1 MMKHTRSAGFLA
13 AGLMLTWIAPT
24 PLTAQA
30 TDTAPPAKLTVTSSS
45 PEAKAEFWAGL
56 HDFRLLFPTRS
67 AQHLAKAI
75 ALDPDLG
82 LARVLH
88 AAVAP
93 DLTAAQQ
100 QAEYDAGV
108 AAAAKGT
115 TGEALVALAWRDL
128 FLRRLTA
135 TALLRA
141 ATEMF
146 PGDGGLAAD
155 LTTASAVGQGP
166 AAAAATFRALLAKF
180 PDEVEANNRVA
191 YALWAAGD
199 HAGALAAALAQVQG
213 ASQDPNPHDTYAELL
228 SWNGQLD
235 DAVQHYQHALNADS
249 MFSEALAG
257 IAEVRSLQGRGAEAR
272 ALYAQA
278 IAREPNPAAR
288 LNHQNSIA
296 ISYLYEGN
304 RAQALS
310 QLGTVAHQA
319 AADSNAGFGAF
330 AHREMAVV
338 EGMFGNGKTVSMHL
352 GEAHGGGAFGPNYFA
367 ALAYGGA
374 RQIDSATAAADR
386 ASQAAAPGNV
396 GQQRAA
402 HMLHGFVALQ
412 NNAAQQAMDHLN
424 QADTTTSI
432 VQEMRAEA
440 QKRLGNR
447 AQAQALRSAALA
459 TTVWSLQDALAR
471 MRAKKM

>member
-1 MMKHTRSAGFLA
+1 MKHARSARFLA
-13 AGLMLTWIAPT
+13 AGLLLTWSVPT
-24 PLTAQA
+24 SLTAQA
-30 TDTAPPAKLTVTSSS
+30 TDTAPPAKLMVTSSS
-45 PEAKAEFWAGL
+45 DEAKAEFWAGV
-56 HDFRLLFPTRS
+56 HDFRLLFLPRS
-67 AQHLAKAI
+67 AQHLAKAV

-93 DLTAAQQ
+93 DLNAAQQ
-100 QAEYDAGV
+100 QTEYDAGV
-108 AAAAKGT
+108 AAAAKAT
-115 TGEALVALAWRDL
+115 TGEALVALGWRDQ
-128 FLRRLTA
+128 FLGRPTA
-135 TALLRA
+135 PALLRA
-141 ATEMF
+141 ATELF

-155 LTTASAVGQGP
+155 LATASAVGQGP

-180 PDEVEANNRVA
+180 PDEVEANNRIA

-235 DAVQHYQHALNADS
+235 DAVQHYGHALAADS
-249 MFSEALAG
+249 MFAEALAG
-257 IAEVRSLQGRGAEAR
+257 IAEVRTLQGRGAEAR

-278 IAREPNPAAR
+278 IARDPNPAAR
-288 LNHQNSIA
+288 LNHQNGVA

-304 RAQALS
+304 RALALS

-319 AADSNAGFGAF
+319 AADSNTGFAAF
-330 AHREMAVV
+330 AHREMALV
-338 EGMFGNGKTVSMHL
+338 EGMFGNGKMVGMHL
-352 GEAHGGGAFGPNYFA
+352 GEAHGGAFGQNYFA

-386 ASQAAAPGNV
+386 ASKAAAPGNV
-396 GQQRAA
+396 GQQQAA

-412 NNAAQQAMDHLN
+412 NNAAQQALDHLN
-424 QADTTTSI
+424 QADTTTSL
-432 VQEMRAEA
+432 VQELRAEA
-440 QKRLGNR
+440 QKRLGNKT
-447 AQAQALRSAALA
+447 QAQTLRSAALA
-459 TTVWSLQDALAR
+459 TTVWSLQDAIAR
-471 MRAKKM
+471 MRAKKN